1 MDNLS
6 RCMILCEKEGF
17 GVRYGAWRATKG
29 PIPVAEKKIPEGW
42 LVCQYC
48 GTPFKPTSKRLQK
61 FCGAYCQKRASE
73 KRCKKKKKKKKEGAK
88 ND

>member
-29 PIPVAEKKIPEGW
+29 PMPVAEKMIPEGFKK
-42 LVCQYC
+42 CEYC
-48 GTPFKPTSKRLQK
+48 GELFKPSRSDQK
-61 FCGAYCQKRASE
+61 YCGAYCQGRASE
-73 KRCKKKKKKKKEGAK
+73 KRCKKKKKRKGT
-88 ND
+88 